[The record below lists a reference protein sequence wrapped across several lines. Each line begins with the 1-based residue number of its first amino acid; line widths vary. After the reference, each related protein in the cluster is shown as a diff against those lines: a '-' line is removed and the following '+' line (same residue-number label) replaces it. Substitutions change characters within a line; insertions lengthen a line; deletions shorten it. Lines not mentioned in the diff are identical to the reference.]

1 MTPMDTP
8 TPQQAACLQS
18 MFDHFNGALF
28 AGTLDRHGVILCWT
42 HAHQVKAGYF
52 YPERWTDEAGNAL
65 AELSI
70 NARCMRERTVTE
82 LSSYMVHEMIH
93 MEQHTAGTAGRPG
106 YHNAGFVQRAQ
117 RLGFK
122 AVNERGE
129 ELSAGQGAHACELHP
144 VEGGAFS
151 RALASLPEEAIP
163 AYEAEGG
170 VPAEEAEEGREQ
182 RQEDGGTPPPPPPK
196 PRAKGG
202 KRSKYVC
209 PICGQAAWS
218 KPGAKLLCGNEG
230 CRAARMEEQ
239 A

>member
-18 MFDHFNGALF
+18 MFDHFNGELF
-28 AGTLDRHGVILCWT
+28 NGTLDRHSVILCWT
-42 HAHQVKAGYF
+42 HAHQVKAGYY
-52 YPERWTDEAGNAL
+52 YPNRWTDDGGNAL

-106 YHNAGFVQRAQ
+106 YHNAGFIERAQ

-129 ELSAGQGAHACELHP
+129 ELCVGRACL
-144 VEGGAFS
+144 
-151 RALASLPEEAIP
+151 
-163 AYEAEGG
+163 
-170 VPAEEAEEGREQ
+170 
-182 RQEDGGTPPPPPPK
+182 
-196 PRAKGG
+196 
-202 KRSKYVC
+202 
-209 PICGQAAWS
+209 
-218 KPGAKLLCGNEG
+218 
-230 CRAARMEEQ
+230 
-239 A
+239 